1 MIKMSEKERKEKIE
15 EIIRKVKVKMYA
27 HVKGMYDYDMLVSHE
42 LDYNQWK
49 LLLGYIEQLQNNW
62 NELKKWLED
71 ELEIFK
77 SRNCYDR
84 KNLIIAIETVLNKMQ
99 ELEGNN
105 DSKRDV

>member
-62 NELKKWLED
+62 NELKKWLEKREFNSD
-71 ELEIFK
+71 YESYLVENYTTYTEIL
-77 SRNCYDR
+77 S
-84 KNLIIAIETVLNKMQ
+84 KMQ
-99 ELEGNN
+99 ELEQGK
-105 DSKRDV
+105 DG